1 MRRVIAIAV
10 AGVLAGSL
18 AGVLGGC
25 SSFSMDAFKTA
36 PPTVQVELDSVPPG
50 ADAVTSVGPS
60 CKTPCSVA
68 VAAPDA
74 GFSVTYTLNKFQPVT
89 VPVQV
94 VHIPADVSTPASTSF
109 DPNPVVAELKP
120 AGPPPKAPRKGVTQK
135 KPKPAKNTVASSPFP
150 DPSAPPATR

>member
-1 MRRVIAIAV
+1 MHRIIAIAV
-10 AGVLAGSL
+10 ACALAG
-18 AGVLGGC
+18 ALGGC
-25 SSFSMDAFKTA
+25 SSFSMDAFRAA

-74 GFSVTYTLNKFQPVT
+74 GFSVTYTLNKFQPLT

-94 VHIPADVSTPASTSF
+94 VHIAADISTPASTSV

-120 AGPPPKAPRKGVTQK
+120 AGPQPRAPRKGVTQK
-135 KPKPAKNTVASSPFP
+135 KPKPAKDAVASSPFP
-150 DPSAPPATR
+150 DPSAPR